1 MHVASLHIHPV
12 KSLGGIS
19 VTSADIDRFGLQWDR
34 RWMVVDEN
42 GKFITQR
49 QRAVMALIKA
59 RMEGEAVVLTGA
71 EGTELAFS
79 HRDFENGPVLS
90 VQVWRDECQARIGA
104 AAMNQW
110 LSDQLGVTCRLVF
123 MPEDSH
129 RPVDPDYAGPGHTVG
144 FADGYPLLLTQQS
157 SLADLNRHMSIDIG
171 MERFRPNVVVAG
183 AEPWLED
190 QWRVVQI
197 GSTVFDVVKPC
208 SRCAIPTINP
218 QDASKQPEVF
228 STLKRHRA
236 KGGEVFFGQNLVP
249 RSLGQLHVGDTMTV
263 LE

>member
-1 MHVASLHIHPV
+1 MHVSSLYLHPV
-12 KSLGGIS
+12 KSLGGIA

-34 RWMVVDEN
+34 RWMVVDEK

-49 QRAVMALIKA
+49 QRAVMALIRA
-59 RMEGEAVVLTGA
+59 RMEGDSVVLTGVDNSERWFNPGDFTNGA
-71 EGTELAFS
+71 E
-79 HRDFENGPVLS
+79 LS
-90 VQVWRDECQARIGA
+90 VQVWGDECRARLGNES
-104 AAMNQW
+104 MNQW

-171 MERFRPNVVVAG
+171 MERFRPNVVVEG
-183 AEPWLED
+183 AAPWQED

-197 GSTVFDVVKPC
+197 GSTIFDVVKPC

-218 QDASKQPEVF
+218 DDASKQPEVF
-228 STLKRHRA
+228 RTLQQYRA
-236 KGGEVFFGQNLVP
+236 KEGEVYFGQNLVP
-249 RSLGQLHVGDTMTV
+249 RRQGRLNVGDTVTV